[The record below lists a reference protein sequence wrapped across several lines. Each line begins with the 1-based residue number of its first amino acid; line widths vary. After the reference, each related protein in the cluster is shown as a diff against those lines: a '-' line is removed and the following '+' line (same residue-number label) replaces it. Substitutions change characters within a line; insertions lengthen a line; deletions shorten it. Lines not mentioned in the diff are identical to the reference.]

1 MARRK
6 VITETFMAVRKPAIF
21 GGKQV
26 RKVHT
31 EATSKGLLSYRS
43 CIAGKLA
50 GKKYP
55 NYMAV
60 REAFKAAA
68 KECAGRRVRE
78 VLK

>member
-6 VITETFMAVRKPAIF
+6 VITETFMAIKKPAVF
-21 GGKQV
+21 GGKQI

-31 EATSKGLLSYRS
+31 EATSPVLLSYRS

-50 GKKYP
+50 GKKFP
-55 NYMAV
+55 DYMAV
-60 REAFKAAA
+60 REAFRAAA
-68 KECAGRRVRE
+68 KECAARKVKE